1 MLQHVSLVIFQT
13 GLLTALVWDPGLF
26 FHLCDSDGS
35 TCSVSYTH
43 LTLPTSGRV

>member
-35 TCSVSYTH
+35 TCWNSLLFGKQNALV
-43 LTLPTSGRV
+43 